1 MLITRPTNKGVLLAQ
16 RLQELGIHSTCQAFF
31 DYQDNTTQK
40 DLRTVLATTQASII
54 IFISVAAVKH
64 ANDIWPIKFWFN
76 DVKKMPTLIAVGEAT
91 KQELVQL
98 DIGDI
103 ISPVLQN
110 SEGVLDLPELSQV
123 NSKNILIIRGNGGR
137 EHLAEMLLQ
146 RGAVVEYIESYQ
158 RVWRTFN
165 VNIVKEWQGEQ
176 INCIVI
182 TSNEL
187 LLKVFQLMDDFGN
200 VANNTQTMN
209 NYWWIVP
216 STRIADNAK
225 KLGLINIINAN
236 GANDQSMINTIVG
249 LQQTF

>member
-1 MLITRPTNKGVLLAQ
+1 M
-16 RLQELGIHSTCQAFF
+16 
-31 DYQDNTTQK
+31 
-40 DLRTVLATTQASII
+40 
-54 IFISVAAVKH
+54 
-64 ANDIWPIKFWFN
+64 ANI
-76 DVKKMPTLIAVGEAT
+76 
-91 KQELVQL
+91 QC
-98 DIGDI
+98 
-103 ISPVLQN
+103 
-110 SEGVLDLPELSQV
+110 
-123 NSKNILIIRGNGGR
+123 
-137 EHLAEMLLQ
+137 
-146 RGAVVEYIESYQ
+146 
-158 RVWRTFN
+158 
-165 VNIVKEWQGEQ
+165 NIVKEWQGEQ